1 MCYEGLNNWLRLK
14 DGGKGSRVSS
24 VQPSLKDAPLI
35 TWNQEEGADGHGKDR
50 EAIEDRRDAM
60 SGSLFSSEAVGR
72 ALVFLLSQ
80 PLLSTIPQQ
89 AVQCTDL
96 ESYLNQCCC
105 TEYLNHCLS
114 YLSTDTV
121 SDLVG

>member
-1 MCYEGLNNWLRLK
+1 M
-14 DGGKGSRVSS
+14 ST
-24 VQPSLKDAPLI
+24 VQPSLMEAFLI

-60 SGSLFSSEAVGR
+60 SGLLFSSEAVGR
-72 ALVFLLSQ
+72 ALVLLLSQ
-80 PLLSTIPQQ
+80 PLLFTIPQQ
-89 AVQCTDL
+89 PVQTL
-96 ESYLNQCCC
+96 GVLC
-105 TEYLNHCLS
+105 TEYLYHCLS

>member
-14 DGGKGSRVSS
+14 DGGKWSRVST
-24 VQPSLKDAPLI
+24 VQPSLMDASLI

-60 SGSLFSSEAVGR
+60 SGSLFSSEVVRR

-80 PLLSTIPQQ
+80 PLLFTIPQQ
-89 AVQCTDL
+89 PVQTL
-96 ESYLNQCCC
+96 GVILINAAAQNTSI
-105 TEYLNHCLS
+105 TACLI
-114 YLSTDTV
+114 
-121 SDLVG
+121 